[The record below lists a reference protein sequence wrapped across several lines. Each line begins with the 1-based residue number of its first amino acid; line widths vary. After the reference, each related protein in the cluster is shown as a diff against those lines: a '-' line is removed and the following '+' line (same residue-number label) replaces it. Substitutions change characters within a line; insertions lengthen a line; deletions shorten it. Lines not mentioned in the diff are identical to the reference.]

1 MTREKG
7 LPMRSGCHG
16 ARPRARYGVFFAVV
30 CALIGLLASPPA
42 ARALTVEEIVSAKGI
57 KAWLVE
63 EHSVPLIAIRFAFK
77 GGASQDQPG
86 KEGQAGMIADLLL
99 EGAGD
104 LMADVLKE
112 KLSRLGVRLSTSST
126 RDAVYG
132 GLETL
137 TARFGPSAELLRLM
151 LTSPRFDQ
159 DAIERVRSQHLTDLA
174 IAANDPARIAIDRWY
189 TEAFKNHPYGRP
201 VDGTPAT
208 LAGLTRDDLKAQ
220 HARLLARDELKVVIV
235 GDINKAAAAA
245 AIDAIFGDLPEKAQL
260 TRVVRVEPRVLPTPV
275 VVDKDQPLASATFG
289 MASLPNNHPDFPALQ
304 VLNHVIGSGDFDALL
319 TAEIR
324 VKRGLAYSI
333 QTGLLYD
340 SNSSLLLGAFSTKN
354 DNMGVAWNAVR
365 DVLATTARNGP
376 TPPQFENAK
385 QYLVGSL
392 LLDFDTNAKVAG
404 SLLGVW
410 LTGEGPDYLTT
421 RNQKISAVTL
431 KDVKRVAEQV
441 LKADQLLVT
450 IVGKPKLTP

>member
-1 MTREKG
+1 MTSEKG
-7 LPMRSGCHG
+7 PRMRSGWHG
-16 ARPRARYGVFFAVV
+16 LGSRTRRSVV
-30 CALIGLLASPPA
+30 LGLVCVLVALTGAPIA

-63 EHSVPLIAIRFAFK
+63 EHSVPLIAIRFAFA
-77 GGASQDQPG
+77 GGAAQDQPG
-86 KEGQAGMIADLLL
+86 KEGQAGMVADLLL

-104 LMADVLKE
+104 LTADVLKE
-112 KLSRLGVRLSTSST
+112 KLSRLGVRLSTSSS
-126 RDAVYG
+126 RDAIYG

-137 TARFGPSAELLRLM
+137 TARFGPSADLLRLM
-151 LTSPRFDQ
+151 LSVPRFDA

-174 IAANDPARIAIDRWY
+174 IAANEPSKIGVNRWY
-189 TEAFKNHPYGRP
+189 AEAFKGHPYGRP
-201 VDGTPAT
+201 VDGTPESVK
-208 LAGLTRDDLKAQ
+208 GLVRDDLKAQ
-220 HARLLARDELKVVIV
+220 HARLFARDVLKVVIV
-235 GDINKAAAAA
+235 GDIGKQAAAA

-260 TRVVRVEPRVLPTPV
+260 ARVERIEPKSLPNPV
-275 VVDKDQPLASATFG
+275 VVDKDQPLATATFG
-289 MASLPNNHPDFPALQ
+289 ITSLPNNHPDFPALQ
-304 VLNHVIGSGDFDALL
+304 VLNHVIGSGDFDSRL
-319 TAEIR
+319 TEEIR

-340 SNSSLLLGAFSTKN
+340 SITSLLLGGFATKN
-354 DNMGVAWNAVR
+354 ESMGVALAAVR
-365 DVLATTARNGP
+365 DVLSATARNGP
-376 TPPQFENAK
+376 TPAQFENAK

-410 LTGEGPDYLTT
+410 MTGEGPDYLTT

-441 LKADQLLVT
+441 LRTDQLTVT